1 MLKTKKNIKKFFEYI
16 FVLAIVIDNGTQYVH
31 LINFPAAHTILFII
45 LFVSGMGII
54 FSSEIRFNSLNNA
67 LLIILFL
74 ISYFSIYLIFQ
85 KIGRIDALK
94 YILVLLIIT
103 LVIRTCYEKRN
114 IRLFSIYV
122 NIITIIAAVSLFF
135 WIFGSL
141 LNIIQ
146 PTGSVLS
153 TWTGQND
160 VKSVPSFWGIYFQP
174 QMTLFTGWNIGNFA
188 RNSAIYVE
196 SPIASLN
203 FCLALGANL
212 FLEKKPSRIKTVI
225 LTLAILSTTSA
236 MGFLILLLCLIGKV
250 LLSKNK
256 KQIISFLKIFII
268 PFLMI
273 IAIILGVIIFN
284 QKMSV
289 NSGFLRLDDFLAGFK
304 AWLVHPIF
312 GSGME
317 NAQLIFE
324 NMSLSRITASQLGIS
339 NSIAIILAEGGL
351 YVGIVYIFCFV
362 MSTITFLKDKNYNY
376 LLFCLIFFIVFC
388 NNAIPFTYLTFLI
401 LAWMV

>member
-31 LINFPAAHTILFII
+31 LINFPTAHTILFII

-54 FSSEIRFNSLNNA
+54 FSSEIKFSSLNNA
-67 LLIILFL
+67 SLIILFL
-74 ISYFSIYLIFQ
+74 ILYFSIYLIFQ

-141 LNIIQ
+141 LNIIH
-146 PTGSVLS
+146 PSGSVLS

-212 FLEKKPSRIKTVI
+212 FLEKKSSKIKNVI
-225 LTLAILSTTSA
+225 LILAILSTTSA

-256 KQIISFLKIFII
+256 MQIISFLKIFTI

-273 IAIILGVIIFN
+273 VAILLGVIIFN

-312 GSGME
+312 GSGIE

-324 NMSLSRITASQLGIS
+324 NMSLSRITASQFGIS

-362 MSTITFLKDKNYNY
+362 MSTITFLKNKNYNY
-376 LLFCLIFFIVFC
+376 LLFCLIFFMVFC
-388 NNAIPFTYLTFLI
+388 NNPIPFTYLTFLI

>member
-31 LINFPAAHTILFII
+31 LINFPTAHTILFII

-54 FSSEIRFNSLNNA
+54 FSSEIKFNSLNNA
-67 LLIILFL
+67 SLIILFL
-74 ISYFSIYLIFQ
+74 ILYFSIYLIFQ

-141 LNIIQ
+141 LNIIH
-146 PTGSVLS
+146 PSGSVLS

-212 FLEKKPSRIKTVI
+212 FLEKKSSKIKNVI
-225 LTLAILSTTSA
+225 LILAILSTTSA

-256 KQIISFLKIFII
+256 MQIISFLKIFTI

-273 IAIILGVIIFN
+273 IAILLGVIIFN

-312 GSGME
+312 GSGIE

-351 YVGIVYIFCFV
+351 YIGVMYIFCFV
-362 MSTITFLKDKNYNY
+362 MSTIIFLKDKNYNY